1 MKNSFYRFLL
11 YGFIIFLFF
20 VMLFSFVFTNKKLTK
35 DISSNVSGFVTK
47 VDSVVSVPF
56 TALSKSHNVISDLLS
71 TYNENQDLKKS
82 LSNLENQS
90 SIISNLK
97 VSMESSVVLNN
108 FIYVDNILNDSL
120 RASLNLSDK
129 LSRDNVLTAEV
140 SMRPSVTWLK
150 ELTIN
155 VGKSKNVSKSMLATS
170 NGGVIG
176 LVTKVY
182 DDTTTIS
189 LLSSSSSDS
198 YLASSVKS
206 EDDNHIFGIISR
218 YDNKKK
224 LLEMTQLNSSSNV
237 KVGTE
242 VVTSGLDDV
251 SVKDVPI
258 GTVDSVS
265 DYEGNRTIL
274 VKPYADFDKISYVT
288 LVGDGK

>member
-11 YGFIIFLFF
+11 YAFVLILFF

-35 DISSNVSGFVTK
+35 DISFNVSGLVTK

-56 TALSKSHNVISDLLS
+56 TVLSKSHNVLSDLLS
-71 TYNENQDLKKS
+71 TYSENRDLKKS

-90 SIISNLK
+90 AIISNLQ
-97 VSMESSVVLNN
+97 EE
-108 FIYVDNILNDSL
+108 NDSL

-129 LSRDNVLTAEV
+129 LGRDNVLTAEV

-176 LVTKVY
+176 FVTKVY

-206 EDDNHIFGIISR
+206 EDGNQIFGIISR

-258 GTVDSVS
+258 GTVDSVI